1 MTTTSLPRY
10 PGRQRVTQARVMRSE
25 WIKLR
30 TQPSA
35 LWSLASAVI
44 LIIAF
49 GILYSLLREARPPQ
63 GVAAIRSF
71 DPVSVS
77 LSGVQLAQIAT
88 GVLGVLLITSEYA
101 TGLIRTTLAA
111 VPRRLPVLWGKAA
124 MVAAVT
130 VAVTLPAALAV
141 FLAGQE
147 VLSRQ
152 HLAVSLGHPGVAQAV
167 IGSSLY
173 LAVCGLLGLALGAT
187 ARSTAGGISALFG
200 LFFALPIVAG
210 FLPGSWSGD
219 IGKYLPS
226 TAGLAITTVHPDPA
240 TSLAP
245 WAGLGVSCLYAAVL
259 LGFAALRTRRGDA
272 KLRRGLPRWPR
283 LPELREPGPSRRLP
297 PGEARP
303 GLCVHGEVVGE
314 GQDVVAAGGYLGVVR
329 GQDDRAAGL
338 AARGSRDGEHAGQD
352 ELAGDGPWFIAVA
365 ENTRLVYELRAVGGL

>member
-10 PGRQRVTQARVMRSE
+10 AGRQRVTQARVLRSE

-44 LIIAF
+44 LIVAVA
-49 GILYSLLREARPPQ
+49 ILYSLLREARPPR
-63 GVAAIRSF
+63 GAAAIASF

-88 GVLGVLLITSEYA
+88 GVLGVLLVTAEYA
-101 TGLIRTTLAA
+101 TGLIRATLAA

-124 MVAAVT
+124 MVTAAI
-130 VAVTLPAALAV
+130 VAVTLPAALAA

-147 VLSRQ
+147 ELSRQ
-152 HLAVSLGHPGVAQAV
+152 HLATSLGHPGVARAV

-173 LAVCGLLGLALGAT
+173 LAVSGLLGLALGAT
-187 ARSTAGGISALFG
+187 MRSTAGGVSALFG

-210 FLPGSWSGD
+210 FLPGSWSD
-219 IGKYLPS
+219 DVNKYLPS

-245 WAGLGVSCLYAAVL
+245 WTGLGVSCLYAAVL
-259 LGFAALRTRRGDA
+259 LGLAALRTRHGDA
-272 KLRRGLPRWPR
+272 
-283 LPELREPGPSRRLP
+283 
-297 PGEARP
+297 
-303 GLCVHGEVVGE
+303 
-314 GQDVVAAGGYLGVVR
+314 
-329 GQDDRAAGL
+329 
-338 AARGSRDGEHAGQD
+338 
-352 ELAGDGPWFIAVA
+352 
-365 ENTRLVYELRAVGGL
+365 T